1 MSKEVLAEINL
12 SLDEVEKGQ
21 VCCIIHANL
30 SACQR
35 PHASCRALVSAVTL
49 TNSTHVCSQDILD
62 VWFDSGFS
70 WSCVLSGEK
79 VADLYLEGLDQF
91 SGWFQSSLM
100 TSVAVR
106 GHAPYR
112 YVNSDVW
119 ELSFY
124 LLYCML
130 HYNGWC
136 FCFVC
141 WNSLVEILSERPA
154 SEHGFFIVFFL
165 ELSSQTLG

>member
-1 MSKEVLAEINL
+1 VINHLCCLLDEHGGDFWWTLPLDRLVSKEVLAETNV

-21 VCCIIHANL
+21 VWCNIHANL
-30 SACQR
+30 PACRR
-35 PHASCRALVSAVTL
+35 PQASCRAPVSAGTGTL
-49 TNSTHVCSQDILD
+49 TAHVCSQDILD

-112 YVNSDVW
+112 YVKSDVW

-124 LLYCML
+124 LPLL
-130 HYNGWC
+130 DVALKWLVLL
-136 FCFVC
+136 FCV
-141 WNSLVEILSERPA
+141 
-154 SEHGFFIVFFL
+154 L
-165 ELSSQTLG
+165 EFPD

>member
-1 MSKEVLAEINL
+1 LDEHGGDFWWTLPLDRLVSKDVLAENNV

-21 VCCIIHANL
+21 VCCDIRANL
-30 SACQR
+30 PACQR
-35 PHASCRALVSAVTL
+35 PQASCRAVVSAGTL
-49 TNSTHVCSQDILD
+49 TDSTHVCSQDILD

-70 WSCVLSGEK
+70 WSCVLGGEK

-112 YVNSDVW
+112 YVKSGVW

-124 LLYCML
+124 L
-130 HYNGWC
+130 
-136 FCFVC
+136 
-141 WNSLVEILSERPA
+141 SLLDSEL
-154 SEHGFFIVFFL
+154 GFFIVVFL
-165 ELSSQTLG
+165 DLSSQILG

>member
-1 MSKEVLAEINL
+1 MDEHGGDFWWTLPLDRLVSKEMLAETNV

-21 VCCIIHANL
+21 VCCDIHANL
-30 SACQR
+30 PACQR
-35 PHASCRALVSAVTL
+35 PQASCRAQVSAGTL
-49 TNSTHVCSQDILD
+49 TDSTYVCSQDILD

-106 GHAPYR
+106 GQAPYR
-112 YVNSDVW
+112 YVKSDVW

-124 LLYCML
+124 LHLLDVALKWLVLRFFML
-130 HYNGWC
+130 EAPG
-136 FCFVC
+136 
-141 WNSLVEILSERPA
+141 
-154 SEHGFFIVFFL
+154 
-165 ELSSQTLG
+165 

>member
-1 MSKEVLAEINL
+1 MDRLMSKEVLAETNV

-21 VCCIIHANL
+21 VCCDIYANL
-30 SACQR
+30 HACQR
-35 PHASCRALVSAVTL
+35 PQAVCRAVASASTGTL
-49 TNSTHVCSQDILD
+49 TDSTYVCSQDILD

-112 YVNSDVW
+112 YVKFYVW

-124 LLYCML
+124 LPLQDGALKWLVLLFCML
-130 HYNGWC
+130 E
-136 FCFVC
+136 FPS
-141 WNSLVEILSERPA
+141 WN
-154 SEHGFFIVFFL
+154 
-165 ELSSQTLG
+165 LGQETS